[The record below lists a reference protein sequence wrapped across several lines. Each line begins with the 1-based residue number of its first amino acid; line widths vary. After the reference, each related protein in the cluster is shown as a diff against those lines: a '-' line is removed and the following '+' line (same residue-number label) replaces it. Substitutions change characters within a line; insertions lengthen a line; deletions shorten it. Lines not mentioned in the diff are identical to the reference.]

1 MLPAHTH
8 LAWVE
13 SVVVPHRHGVVTCPK
28 IAPACPKEGQ
38 LCTNTRQIKP
48 LPIFAFFIFV
58 PISTI
63 PLGWQQVEEVFLP
76 LHHIP
81 MYVPKTH
88 HASSI
93 NVQHLTGG

>member
-1 MLPAHTH
+1 M
-8 LAWVE
+8 
-13 SVVVPHRHGVVTCPK
+13 
-28 IAPACPKEGQ
+28 
-38 LCTNTRQIKP
+38 
-48 LPIFAFFIFV
+48 FAFFFFV

-76 LHHIP
+76 LHPIP

-93 NVQHLTGG
+93 NVQHLTGGWLIQGRGVWDYIPGLFTAQEVAK